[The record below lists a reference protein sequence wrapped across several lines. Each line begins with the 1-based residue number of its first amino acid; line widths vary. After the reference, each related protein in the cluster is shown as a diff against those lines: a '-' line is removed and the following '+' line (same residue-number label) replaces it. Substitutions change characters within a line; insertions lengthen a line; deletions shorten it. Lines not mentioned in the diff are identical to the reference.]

1 MLDPKALTEIL
12 ALEQPGEPSFLA
24 RMIEAFRESAPVYVA
39 RMKAASEVGDHETIV
54 GVAHA
59 LKGAAATL
67 GAEHVRAIALDLEL
81 RGRHMSVAGAQEQL
95 AALADALEQAL
106 AALTELALQ
115 ATPRNQPQGT

>member
-24 RMIEAFRESAPVYVA
+24 RMIDAFRDSSAVYVA
-39 RMKAASEVGDHETIV
+39 RMKAALEVGDHETIV

-67 GAEHVRAIALDLEL
+67 GAEHVRTIALDLEL
-81 RGRHMSVAGAQEQL
+81 RGPQMSLAGAQEQL
-95 AALADALEQAL
+95 AALAIALEQAL
-106 AALTELALQ
+106 AALSELAAQ
-115 ATPRNQPQGT
+115 ATSRDLVPGT